1 MNRTIS
7 IVTSIK
13 KDIQSMDEGADKQV
27 LLRLAAEA
35 EFMAKELKKLRADIK
50 KNGWTEEYQNGQ
62 NQHGIKKSS
71 AGEVYNTLVKNFRE
85 TCALA
90 LKYIY
95 DAKTAAAKT
104 DELSEFLKQNKK
116 GG

>member
-1 MNRTIS
+1 MNRTVS
-7 IVTSIK
+7 IITSIK
-13 KDIQSMDEGADKQV
+13 KDIQSMDEGA
-27 LLRLAAEA
+27 
-35 EFMAKELKKLRADIK
+35 
-50 KNGWTEEYQNGQ
+50 EYQNGQ
-62 NQHGIKKSS
+62 NQRGIKKSS